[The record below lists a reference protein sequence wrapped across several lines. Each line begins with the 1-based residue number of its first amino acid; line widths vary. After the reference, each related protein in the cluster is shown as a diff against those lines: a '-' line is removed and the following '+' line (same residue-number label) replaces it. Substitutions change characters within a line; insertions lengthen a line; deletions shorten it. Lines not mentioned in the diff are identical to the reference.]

1 MTNQILRT
9 VLAGIL
15 AGLALFMLPFF
26 LLKVVIFFAI
36 LWAIGRLLWGGHRKW
51 RHWNY
56 GMHPAF
62 AYKFQNMT
70 EEEKKAWV
78 EKFNHNNCCG
88 WDGRNRWE
96 EAGTTDVKSTETE
109 NPVK

>member
-26 LLKVVIFFAI
+26 LLKVVLFFFI
-36 LWAIGRLLWGGHRKW
+36 LWAIGRLLWGGPRERW
-51 RHWNY
+51 RRWA
-56 GMHPAF
+56 GMM
-62 AYKFQNMT
+62 NMT
-70 EEEKKAWV
+70 EEEKKAWMDRSGGWHCGNWDDRARWGKAETV
-78 EKFNHNNCCG
+78 E
-88 WDGRNRWE
+88 
-96 EAGTTDVKSTETE
+96 VKSNENE